1 MRHLP
6 LLMLLTLALPL
17 AACGGDDGL
26 TDCEQ
31 GSDDADADGDGWT
44 VGAGDCDDCDASVY
58 PGAPEESETDG
69 WDQDCDGP
77 GE

>member
-1 MRHLP
+1 MKTWP
-6 LLMLLTLALPL
+6 LLFLLPIALTGC
-17 AACGGDDGL
+17 AKDSADTGDVDK
-26 TDCEQ
+26 
-31 GSDDADADGDGWT
+31 DGDGWT
-44 VGAGDCDDCDASVY
+44 IADGDCDDDDASVY

>member
-1 MRHLP
+1 MRAVW
-6 LLMLLTLALPL
+6 MLALCAAAL
-17 AACGGDDGL
+17 TACGSDELADCEDGDDA
-26 TDCEQ
+26 
-31 GSDDADADGDGWT
+31 ADADGDGWT
-44 VGAGDCDDCDASVY
+44 IGEGDCDDCDASVY